1 MGCKAEGAA
10 QGFTLLGVIVLVL
23 YAVNIIRGF
32 VSGGPADF
40 DDIVNVVLAI
50 FLIIISV
57 LSLDACGFI
66 HWRVPRSGVLLAVFG
81 LLAIFIVAR
90 GLTLDVLSWL
100 QSVPMLAGFMILLA
114 GILIMLKS

>member
-10 QGFTLLGVIVLVL
+10 QAYTLLGVIVLIL
-23 YAVNIIRGF
+23 YAVNVINGSL
-32 VSGGPADF
+32 SGLPDF
-40 DDIVNVVLAI
+40 NAVVDVVLAI
-50 FLIIISV
+50 ILVLISL

-66 HWRVPRSGVLLAVFG
+66 HWKVPRSGVLLAVFG

-90 GLTLDVLSWL
+90 GLNLYFLSWL

-114 GILIMLKS
+114 GILIIAKS